1 MQKPEV
7 AVESTGPAP
16 GRWIAGFLA
25 LSLIWGASF
34 ALIKVAVNAEVPPI
48 WVALWRCLFGALTL
62 AAILAVQR
70 SGLPR
75 DRATWGHAL
84 VVALLLNSM
93 PFALL
98 AFGEM
103 QVSSVLAGVINA
115 TTPLTTL
122 FFVLL
127 LVPQEQLTSRRLVGL
142 FTGFCGVLVV
152 LGIWRGLGDA
162 TLTGAA
168 ACLGS
173 TLCYGAGFAYTRRF
187 FAGRQGSAVALSTT
201 QLICATAELAIAAPL
216 MAGAP
221 GWPGRPAAVSL
232 LALGALGTG
241 VAYILNLRL
250 IREAGPTIAST
261 VTYVIPVWSTLF
273 GTLLLSEPL
282 SWNTAAGAVLVVA
295 GVLLARAPGRPRPPA
310 SGTSGSSGSSAASVA
325 EPEGRLRR

>member
-1 MQKPEV
+1 MG
-7 AVESTGPAP
+7 STGPAP
-16 GRWIAGFLA
+16 GRWVPGFLA
-25 LSLIWGASF
+25 LSVIWGASF

-48 WVALWRCLFGALTL
+48 WVAFWRCLFGALTL

-84 VVALLLNSM
+84 VVALFLNSM

-98 AFGEM
+98 AFGET

-187 FAGRQGSAVALSTT
+187 FAGRQGSAAALSTA
-201 QLICATAELAIAAPL
+201 QLVCATAELAVAAPV

-221 GWPGRPAAVSL
+221 EWPGRHAAVSL

-250 IREAGPTIAST
+250 VREAGPTIAST

-295 GVLLARAPGRPRPPA
+295 GVLLTRGQGRPRTPA
-310 SGTSGSSGSSAASVA
+310 SGTSEPPAASVA
-325 EPEGRLRR
+325 EAERRLRR